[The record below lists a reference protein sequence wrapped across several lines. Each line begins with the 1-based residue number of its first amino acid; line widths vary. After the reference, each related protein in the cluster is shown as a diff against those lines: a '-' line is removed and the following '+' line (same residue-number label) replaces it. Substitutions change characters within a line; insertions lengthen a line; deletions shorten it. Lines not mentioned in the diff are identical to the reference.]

1 MTSYSFDTG
10 LEESRYVMG
19 YLSVHVRANHKR
31 LTEVLSEEIGL
42 KKTAS
47 HYWNIEGQC
56 IKR

>member
-1 MTSYSFDTG
+1 MTSYSFHTRLKKAG
-10 LEESRYVMG
+10 IVMG

-31 LTEVLSEEIGL
+31 LTEVLSEEFGL

-47 HYWNIEGQC
+47 HYWNIEGKC